1 MTVITLGPPSTLKV
15 YPVFTF
21 WFLIIGALFVV
32 MALTGTTLKRLPLTT
47 AIIYMAVGFVLG
59 TSVLDVLPVDP
70 MEDSALLERVT
81 EIAVLISLFTA
92 GLKLRM
98 PLREGRWKLPLRL
111 AFGSMTLTVTMIAL
125 AGVFL
130 LHLPLGAAI
139 LLGAILAPTDPV
151 LASDVQVEHPGD
163 YDQLRFSLPGEAG
176 LNDGT
181 TFPFIMLGLGLL
193 DLHSL
198 GESAGAGWR

>member
-70 MEDSALLERVT
+70 MELRSDGWFMDICEVGAQQSLE
-81 EIAVLISLFTA
+81 
-92 GLKLRM
+92 K
-98 PLREGRWKLPLRL
+98 
-111 AFGSMTLTVTMIAL
+111 
-125 AGVFL
+125 
-130 LHLPLGAAI
+130 
-139 LLGAILAPTDPV
+139 
-151 LASDVQVEHPGD
+151 
-163 YDQLRFSLPGEAG
+163 
-176 LNDGT
+176 
-181 TFPFIMLGLGLL
+181 
-193 DLHSL
+193 
-198 GESAGAGWR
+198 